1 MAEFR
6 DSIVNRLLLLYMIAQ
21 TIKQGYIKG
30 KVKLMKMV
38 YLSQEKMVKDRLRGF
53 NYTFYKWKYGP
64 MSNEVLEDFKG
75 LVAAGLI
82 TPTPDSAMPTN
93 EAREILKTCRELFD
107 RNRKILTAID
117 KTVNEYAP
125 YNGKQIK
132 LVVYGRPILGE
143 KRRVELGEAGEVLLT
158 GISEQEA
165 ISNFLIDEEWLETLD
180 ILLDKEARESLQRG
194 VEDARRGRVSKY
206 IPMNQTKTSA

>member
-38 YLSQEKMVKDRLRGF
+38 YLSQEKMVKNRLRGF

-64 MSNEVLEDFKG
+64 MSDRVLEDFES

-82 TPTPDSAMPTN
+82 TPPPGSAGLTN

-107 RNRKILTAID
+107 RNREILATID

-125 YNGKQIK
+125 YNGRQIK

-143 KRRVELGEAGEVLLT
+143 KKGVELGEVGEVLLT
-158 GISEQEA
+158 GISEKEA
-165 ISNFLIDEEWLETLD
+165 VCNFLIDEEWLETLD

-194 VEDARRGRVSKY
+194 IEDARQGRVSKY

>member
-64 MSNEVLEDFKG
+64 MSDRVLEDFES

-82 TPTPDSAMPTN
+82 TSPPGSVGLTN
-93 EAREILKTCRELFD
+93 EACKILKTCRELFD
-107 RNRKILTAID
+107 RNRKILAAID
-117 KTVNEYAP
+117 KTANEYAP

-132 LVVYGRPILGE
+132 LVVYGRPIPGE
-143 KRRVELGEAGEVLLT
+143 KKRVELGEVGEVLLT
-158 GISEQEA
+158 GISEKEA
-165 ISNFLIDEEWLETLD
+165 VCNFLIDEEWLETLD

-194 VEDARRGRVSKY
+194 IEDARQGRVSKY